1 MGLFSSLFLVFAALV
16 LPIAAAVWLAVKRKG
31 YLKPILLG
39 VLTFFLFQVATR
51 IPLLQIVLGKS
62 VWFSLFSMTQPVLYA
77 LFLGATAALFE
88 EGGRWII
95 MTVLMDNKHR
105 LNDGIA
111 FGVGHGGFEAVLL
124 VGINALYSLITNG
137 ASSMPWLTS
146 AGGIERVFTMVVQIA
161 FSVMVLKSVALKR
174 PLWLLLAF
182 ALHTFIDM
190 GAVVMQVAG
199 ASVLLI
205 EAAIGVF
212 AVIMLLFVVV
222 EYKNSRGGEIQ

>member
-1 MGLFSSLFLVFAALV
+1 MELFSSLFSVFAALA
-16 LPIAAAVWLAVKRKG
+16 LPIGAAIWLAVKKKG

-39 VLTFFLFQVATR
+39 VLTFFVFQVATR
-51 IPLLQIVLGKS
+51 IPLLQIGLYKS

-95 MTVLMDNKHR
+95 MTVLMKNKNR

-124 VGINALYSLITNG
+124 VGINALALLIVNG
-137 ASSMPWLTS
+137 PSTMPWLTF
-146 AGGIERVFTMVVQIA
+146 AGGMERVFAMIIQIA
-161 FSVMVLKSVALKR
+161 LSVMVLKSVVLKR

-182 ALHTFIDM
+182 VLHTFIDT
-190 GAVVMQVAG
+190 GAVIMQYAG
-199 ASVLLI
+199 VSVLLI
-205 EAAIGVF
+205 EAAIGVS
-212 AVIMLLFVVV
+212 AVALLLFVVF
-222 EYKNSRGGEIQ
+222 EHKKNNGGEIQ